1 MSKLSRIRQLVAKI
15 EAQEGVAENLNASDA
30 GFLVDYI
37 PKVSFEPEMYQ
48 RDPVRGSLTKIGK
61 VTGKRSA
68 GFDFS
73 IKLRGSG
80 SVAVMLKEAPLIRA
94 CGHEVNVLKK
104 ISIGAVTT
112 GPFKHGETISGG
124 TSGAQ
129 GRVVIDT
136 PNGITTLYYV
146 VISGVFQ
153 SAETIT
159 GITSGATALTAS
171 AASSAGYEIK
181 PLSTNAP
188 SLTMASYEDGVRK
201 LLRGCRGSLK
211 FNLKL
216 GSPIAMDFKFM
227 GVEAGVIDAALLSG
241 VDYGTTEEPVVLG
254 ADFSIDGISLNVGA
268 IDIDIANK
276 LSPRDKIDDP
286 GGILS
291 YMIADRQPVGN
302 MDPEMRSVAEHDF
315 HGKWLNNSKM
325 PFDFSYGT
333 LDGNKFRFYCP
344 AIQYTKVE
352 DADKE
357 GIQIAQVAF
366 DLTGSFSP
374 GDDEYCILCL

>member
-1 MSKLSRIRQLVAKI
+1 MTKLSRIRQLVARP
-15 EAQEGVAENLNASDA
+15 EAQEGVAENLASSDA
-30 GFLVDYI
+30 GFLVDYV

-48 RDPVRGSLTKIGK
+48 RDPVRESLTKLGK
-61 VTGKRSA
+61 VTGKRPA

-73 IKLRGSG
+73 IKLRGWG
-80 SVAVMLKEAPLIRA
+80 AGFMPRETPLLLA
-94 CGHEVNVLKK
+94 CGHQVTALKK
-104 ISIGAVTT
+104 ISIGAVTG
-112 GPFKHGETISGG
+112 GPFKHGETITGG
-124 TSGAQ
+124 TSSAQ

-136 PNGITTLYYV
+136 PNGITTLYYAA
-146 VISGVFQ
+146 ISGVFQ
-153 SAETIT
+153 SGEDV
-159 GITSGATALTAS
+159 GGETSGAS
-171 AASSAGYEIK
+171 AQTSSAPLNAGYEIK
-181 PLSTNAP
+181 PLSRNAP

-201 LLRGCRGSLK
+201 LLRGCRGSVK
-211 FNLKL
+211 FNMKL
-216 GSPIAMDFKFM
+216 GQPLTMDFKFM
-227 GVEAGVIDAALLSG
+227 GVEAGVIDAAMLSG
-241 VDYGTTEEPVVLG
+241 VDYGTTVEPVILG
-254 ADFSIDGISLNVGA
+254 AGFSVAGVSLNVGS

-286 GGILS
+286 SGILS
-291 YMIADRQPVGN
+291 YMITDRQPAGN
-302 MDPEMRSVAEHDF
+302 MDPEMLSVGEHDF
-315 HGKWLNNSKM
+315 HGSWLNNAKL

-333 LDGNKFRFYCP
+333 VDGNKFRFYCP

>member
-1 MSKLSRIRQLVAKI
+1 MSKLSRIRQLVARI
-15 EAQEGVAENLNASDA
+15 EAQEGTAENLNASDA
-30 GFLVDYI
+30 GFLVDYV

-48 RDPVRGSLTKIGK
+48 RDPVRESLTKIGK
-61 VTGKRSA
+61 ISGKRIA

-73 IKLRGSG
+73 MKLKGSG
-80 SVAVMLKEAPLIRA
+80 SIATMLKEAPLVRA

-104 ISIGAVTT
+104 ISIGAVTG
-112 GPFKHGETISGG
+112 GPFKHGERITGG

-129 GRVVIDT
+129 ARVVVDT
-136 PNGITTLYYV
+136 PNGITTLYFV
-146 VISGVFQ
+146 AISGVIQ
-153 SAETIT
+153 NNETVT
-159 GITSGATALTAS
+159 GQTSGAS
-171 AASSAGYEIK
+171 AQTSSAGSNAGYEIK
-181 PLSTNAP
+181 PLSRNAP

-211 FNLKL
+211 FTLKL

-227 GVEAGVIDAALLSG
+227 GVEAGVIDVALLEG
-241 VDYGTTEEPVVLG
+241 VDYGTTEEPVILG
-254 ADFSIDGISLNVGA
+254 ASFAVAGVSLNVGS

-286 GGILS
+286 SGILS
-291 YMIADRQPVGN
+291 YIITDRQPAGN
-302 MDPEMRSVAEHDF
+302 MDPEMLSVAEHDF
-315 HGKWLNNSKM
+315 HGNWLNNVKM

-333 LDGNKFRFYCP
+333 ADGNKFRFYAP

-374 GDDEYCILCL
+374 GDDEYCVLCL

>member
-1 MSKLSRIRQLVAKI
+1 MSKLSRIRQLVARP
-15 EAQEGVAENLNASDA
+15 EAQEGVAENLASSDA
-30 GFLVDYI
+30 GFLVDYV

-48 RDPVRGSLTKIGK
+48 RDPVRESLTKLGK
-61 VTGKRSA
+61 ITGKRPA

-73 IKLRGSG
+73 IKLRGWG
-80 SVAVMLKEAPLIRA
+80 IGFMPRETPLLLA
-94 CGHEVNVLKK
+94 CGHQVNTLKK
-104 ISIGAVTT
+104 ISIGAVTG
-112 GPFKHGETISGG
+112 GPFKHGETITGG
-124 TSGAQ
+124 TSSAQ

-146 VISGVFQ
+146 SISGVFQ
-153 SAETIT
+153 SGEDV
-159 GITSGATALTAS
+159 GGETSGAS
-171 AASSAGYEIK
+171 AQTSSAPLNAGYEIK
-181 PLSTNAP
+181 PLSRNAP
-188 SLTMASYEDGVRK
+188 SLTMASYEDGLRK
-201 LLRGCRGSLK
+201 LLRGCRGSVK
-211 FNLKL
+211 FNMKL
-216 GSPIAMDFKFM
+216 GQPLTMDFKFM
-227 GVEAGVIDAALLSG
+227 GVEAGVIDATMLSG
-241 VDYGTTEEPVVLG
+241 IDYGTTVEPVILG
-254 ADFSIDGISLNVGA
+254 AGFSVAGVSLNVGS

-286 GGILS
+286 SGILS
-291 YMIADRQPVGN
+291 YMITDRQPAGN
-302 MDPEMRSVAEHDF
+302 MDPEMLSVAEHDF
-315 HGKWLNNSKM
+315 HGSWLNNAKL

-333 LDGNKFRFYCP
+333 AEGNKFRFYCP

>member
-1 MSKLSRIRQLVAKI
+1 MTKLSRIRQLVARP
-15 EAQEGVAENLNASDA
+15 EAQEGVAENLTSSDA
-30 GFLVDYI
+30 GFLVDYV

-48 RDPVRGSLTKIGK
+48 RDPVRESLTKLGK
-61 VTGKRSA
+61 VTGKRPA
-68 GFDFS
+68 GFDFG
-73 IKLRGSG
+73 IKLRGWG
-80 SVAVMLKEAPLIRA
+80 VGFMPMETPLLLA
-94 CGHEVNVLKK
+94 CGHQVNTLKK
-104 ISIGAVTT
+104 ISIGAVTA
-112 GPFKHGETISGG
+112 GPFKHGETITGA

-146 VISGVFQ
+146 AISGVIENN
-153 SAETIT
+153 ETID
-159 GITSGATALTAS
+159 GQVSGASALTAS
-171 AASSAGYEIK
+171 VPSNAGYEIK
-181 PLSTNAP
+181 PLSRNVL
-188 SLTMASYEDGVRK
+188 SLTMASYEDGIRK
-201 LLRGCRGSLK
+201 LLRGCRGSVK
-211 FNLKL
+211 FTMKL
-216 GSPIAMDFKFM
+216 GQPLTMEFKFM
-227 GVEAGVIDAALLSG
+227 GVEAGVIDAAVLSG
-241 VDYGTTEEPVVLG
+241 VDYGTTVEPVVLG
-254 ADFSIDGISLNVGA
+254 AGFSVDGVSLNVGS

-286 GGILS
+286 SGILS
-291 YMIADRQPVGN
+291 YMITDRSPAGN

-315 HGKWLNNSKM
+315 HGKWFNNVKM

-333 LDGNKFRFYCP
+333 AEGNKFRFFAP

-357 GIQIAQVAF
+357 GIQIAQAAF

>member
-1 MSKLSRIRQLVAKI
+1 MSKLSRIRQLVARP
-15 EAQEGVAENLNASDA
+15 EAEEGVAENLNFNDA

-48 RDPVRGSLTKIGK
+48 RDPVRESLTKIGK
-61 VTGKRSA
+61 ISGKRIA

-73 IKLRGSG
+73 MKLRGSG
-80 SVAVMLKEAPLIRA
+80 SIATMFKEAPLIRA

-104 ISIGAVTT
+104 ILIGAVTG
-112 GPFKHGETISGG
+112 GPFKHGETITGG
-124 TSGAQ
+124 TTGAQ
-129 GRVVIDT
+129 GRVVVDT
-136 PNGITTLYYV
+136 PNGVTTLYYV
-146 VISGVFQ
+146 VISGVIEN
-153 SAETIT
+153 SETIA
-159 GITSGATALTAS
+159 GQISGASAQTAS
-171 AASSAGYEIK
+171 AVSNAGHEIK
-181 PLSTNAP
+181 PVSKNAP

-211 FNLKL
+211 FNLKI
-216 GSPIAMDFKFM
+216 GSPIGMEFKFM
-227 GVEAGVIDAALLSG
+227 GVDAGVIDEAMLQG

-254 ADFSIDGISLNVGA
+254 ANFSIEGVSLNVGS

-286 GGILS
+286 SGILS
-291 YMIADRQPVGN
+291 YMITDRAPAGN
-302 MDPEMRSVAEHDF
+302 MDPEMCSVSEHDF
-315 HGKWLNNSKM
+315 HGKWLSNAKM

-366 DLTGSFSP
+366 DLTGSFAP